1 MNKNF
6 KSFSTGRGES
16 KNFKSKQTLSGKNHC
31 ESVCVYSKMLS
42 TLNSNVLDREPVNKK
57 RKRDGPSESFYV
69 SLKTWYKIVILY
81 TITL

>member
-1 MNKNF
+1 MYI
-6 KSFSTGRGES
+6 
-16 KNFKSKQTLSGKNHC
+16 
-31 ESVCVYSKMLS
+31 YSKMLS

-69 SLKTWYKIVILY
+69 WLKTWYKIVILY